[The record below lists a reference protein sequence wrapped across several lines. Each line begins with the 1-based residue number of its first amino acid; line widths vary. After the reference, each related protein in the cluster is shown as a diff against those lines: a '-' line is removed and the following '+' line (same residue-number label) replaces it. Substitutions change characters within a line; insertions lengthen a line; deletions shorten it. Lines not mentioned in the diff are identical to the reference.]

1 MDPTVVR
8 ALQRAIAAFVVTFI
22 VGSGVVFAIESAA
35 DDGTTAEGP
44 SASASPGGSDDPTA
58 VPATTPDAY
67 LIWMPSGIPEAS
79 AAEFTTL
86 PRVRRVAL
94 ATASVGWLT
103 RSVDEDGEVVDAPDS
118 PFAVPLEVTGIDP
131 AAFASFLPGGDDRDL
146 IRTLAAD
153 QAILSSS
160 SAQRRGLGVGS
171 TMEFDPGVELEVVGV
186 VPDVLVGGYEV
197 VVVRRTAETMGAD
210 LARYALLRM
219 NKGDT
224 RSRQRLESDVTEL
237 VESEVRAPAIEVRLP
252 GDTTL
257 LRAHDRSPTP
267 STLKRRFGEFTAY
280 PTTDGRLDID
290 DAWIEEHISSREIA
304 RLGTMYCHRKML
316 ALLRQAIA
324 DVPEDASLGDIEED
338 CFDESWTPDMPQGIL
353 PASLWGASVR
363 VNVSLNRPGF
373 PPFLDDRIV
382 ETMTAWGF
390 RWAGED
396 AYPDGSLFES
406 LEPPTLEGGSATP
419 SPAD

>member
-8 ALQRAIAAFVVTFI
+8 ALQRAIAAFLITFVVGT
-22 VGSGVVFAIESAA
+22 GVVFAIDSAG
-35 DDGTTAEGP
+35 DDGAVAESP
-44 SASASPGGSDDPTA
+44 SASADPGDGDGPTA
-58 VPATTPDAY
+58 APAATPEAY

-79 AAEFTTL
+79 AAELTTL

-103 RSVDEDGEVVDAPDS
+103 RSIDEDGEVVDAPDS

-131 AAFASFLPGGDDRDL
+131 PAFASFLPEGGDRDL
-146 IRTLAAD
+146 IRNLAAD

-160 SAQRRGLGVGS
+160 SAKRRGLDVGS
-171 TMEFDPGVELEVVGV
+171 TLEFEPGVELEVVGV
-186 VPDVLVGGYEV
+186 LPDVLVGGYEV
-197 VVVRRTAETMGAD
+197 VVVRRTAEAMGAD

-219 NKGDT
+219 NAGVT
-224 RSRQRLESDVTEL
+224 PSRERLTNDVTEL
-237 VESEVRAPAIEVRLP
+237 MEAEVRAPAIELRFP
-252 GDTTL
+252 GETEL

-280 PTTDGRLDID
+280 PTTAGRLDID
-290 DAWIEEHISSREIA
+290 DAWIEENITSREID
-304 RLGTMYCHRKML
+304 RLGTMTCHRKVL
-316 ALLRQAIA
+316 GLLRKAMA
-324 DVPEDASLGDIEED
+324 DVPVEASLGDID
-338 CFDESWTPDMPQGIL
+338 GSCFDESWTPDMPQGIL
-353 PASLWGASVR
+353 PAALWGASVR

-382 ETMTAWGF
+382 EAMTAWGF

-406 LEPPTLEGGSATP
+406 LESPPREGQAADP
-419 SPAD
+419 SPTD